1 MNIEFY
7 SERARNPKDD
17 VLALRWLPCGGVA
30 VEAVQIP
37 VPVLMCVLDPDLKAG
52 SSLGNGMH
60 LYSLTVL
67 YIINQVIVCSLICNR
82 NLACSEG
89 KRL

>member
-1 MNIEFY
+1 
-7 SERARNPKDD
+7 
-17 VLALRWLPCGGVA
+17 
-30 VEAVQIP
+30 
-37 VPVLMCVLDPDLKAG
+37 MCVLDPDLKAG